1 LRGENKM
8 VVTKR
13 WFLLF
18 ITLFA
23 FIACKEDTEK
33 YSEDM
38 SPDETM
44 SGDMS
49 DDEQYDHTDMSNAEK
64 DFDDTEECA
73 GEKDP
78 EDRALC
84 SCIGKRT
91 EFQSSPACIKRCY
104 CATIL
109 EMGEEINEMD
119 L

>member
-1 LRGENKM
+1 M

-13 WFLLF
+13 WFILF

-91 EFQSSPACIKRCY
+91 EFQSSPACLRQCRCR
-104 CATIL
+104 ISL
-109 EMGEEINEMD
+109 ENEMEITRWICNYTCG
-119 L
+119 